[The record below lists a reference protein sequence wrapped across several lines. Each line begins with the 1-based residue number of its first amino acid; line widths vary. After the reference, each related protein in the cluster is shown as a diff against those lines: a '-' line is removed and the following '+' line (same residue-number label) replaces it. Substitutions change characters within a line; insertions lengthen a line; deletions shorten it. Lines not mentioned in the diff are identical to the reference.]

1 MDFELRYSQYN
12 ERSILI
18 EWPSIIDE
26 NILNDVLRFK
36 ALIETNTVKVL
47 VNVISSYNS
56 LLVVYGSAIDNVNDS
71 VLSLKNWYT
80 NEDNSAALSSRLFE
94 IPVCYEEEFAVDLAA
109 YAKAVSR
116 SKDAIINLH
125 SSVIYKVYFIGFL
138 PGFLYLG
145 GLPKSL
151 HLDRKN
157 TPDLNIKKGAV
168 GIGGKQTGIYP
179 QDSPGGWHIIG
190 SSPVEFFLPQE
201 TPPCFIKAGDRVRF
215 KVISKSEYF
224 ELKKRYANASMNPE
238 QFLCHD

>member
-1 MDFELRYSQYN
+1 MDFKLRYSQYN

-18 EWPSIIDE
+18 GWPSIIDE

-36 ALIETNTVKVL
+36 ALIEMNSIKVP

-56 LLVVYGSAIDNVNDS
+56 LLVIYGSAIDNVNDS
-71 VLSLKNWYT
+71 VLSLKNWYV
-80 NEDNSAALSSRLFE
+80 NEDNPAALSSRLFE

-109 YAKAVSR
+109 YAKAVNR

-151 HLDRKN
+151 HLDRKK

-190 SSPVEFFLPQE
+190 SSPVEFFSPQE

-215 KVISKSEYF
+215 KAISKSEYF
-224 ELKKRYANASMNPE
+224 ELKKCYANSSMNPE
-238 QFLCHD
+238 QFLGHD